1 MGDNYFHP
9 HTAAFFPL
17 LLFTGNA
24 AATAT
29 GELRRSRRV
38 PSPPPPFP
46 PFPRA
51 AAFNFQSAAIAWC
64 GLKRRGA
71 ARPAD
76 ASADVNG
83 ILIMLRATSETNPQR
98 QLLFGARRL
107 LVISGLEHSRKRM
120 APIVV
125 TSLRKARRGEA

>member
-1 MGDNYFHP
+1 MITTFI
-9 HTAAFFPL
+9 HTVQLFLSFFLSFYLQETQQQQLASSEGAGAFLPSTPL
-17 LLFTGNA
+17 SSL
-24 AATAT
+24 
-29 GELRRSRRV
+29 
-38 PSPPPPFP
+38 
-46 PFPRA
+46 PRA

-98 QLLFGARRL
+98 LLLFGTRRL
-107 LVISGLEHSRKRM
+107 LVISGLEQLSRKRM
-120 APIVV
+120 APVVV
-125 TSLRKARRGEA
+125 TSLRQSAP